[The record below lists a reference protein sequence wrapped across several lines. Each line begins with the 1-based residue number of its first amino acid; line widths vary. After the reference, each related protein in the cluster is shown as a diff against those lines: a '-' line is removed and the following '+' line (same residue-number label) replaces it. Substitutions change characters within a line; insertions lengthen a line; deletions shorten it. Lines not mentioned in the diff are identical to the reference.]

1 MLPTV
6 QFEPSPRQW
15 PALVRASRPSELWR
29 SRPIEAW
36 RGETRRE
43 LGLPDDR
50 LIIATGHQAGFWHPG
65 ILAKFIAADAVVDAI
80 GRGLARA
87 VHLVVDQD
95 DNDCV
100 HVDVPTR
107 TAESVVRVESVS
119 VVQPPEGW
127 RTAPA
132 PHRGAA
138 MERPSGEVPA
148 LKALGAATTVLHPAV
163 DSIIPGLRR
172 IEALLREHEGE
183 RSLARQMARAVNDC
197 LAVWMTPPA
206 IIVASQLLDGAA
218 GREFVR
224 AIAADAAACALAYN
238 EAVASNGG
246 GIRPLKRR
254 TSGHELP
261 LWRIDEHG
269 RRHAVFSDEVGGVPQ
284 SRLRPRALLMT
295 AFMRLMV
302 CDQFIHGRGGWEY
315 DRAAERWMRRWMG
328 VDLSP
333 MAMATADL
341 RLPLWEEGEA
351 PMRAADA
358 IIAYRRAWHDPWA
371 VDGRGG
377 ASRAKATMVATIENL
392 ARKASGRR
400 EAYEAMQRA
409 LQRERGQRASH
420 LETLR
425 AQIERA
431 RAYEA
436 QRVVIERRDWA
447 FPLHSPEDLDSLNAL
462 IRARFADDSG

>member
-6 QFEPSPRQW
+6 QFEPNPRQW
-15 PALVRASRPSELWR
+15 PALARASRPSEVWR
-29 SRPIEAW
+29 GRPIEEW
-36 RGETRRE
+36 RGEARRE
-43 LGLPDDR
+43 LGLSDDQ

-65 ILAKFIAADAVVDAI
+65 ILAKFIAADAVVDGI
-80 GRGLARA
+80 GRGLACA
-87 VHLVVDQD
+87 LHLVVDQD

-107 TAESVVRVESVS
+107 TAESMVQVESVS
-119 VVQPPEGW
+119 VVEPPEGSW
-127 RTAPA
+127 TVHS
-132 PHRGAA
+132 PHGGAT

-148 LKALGAATTVLHPAV
+148 LRAISAAATVLHPAV
-163 DSIIPGLRR
+163 DSITPGLCR
-172 IEALLREHEGE
+172 IEALLRAYEGE
-183 RSLARQMARAVNDC
+183 PSLARQMARAVNDC
-197 LAVWMTPPA
+197 LAVWMRPPA
-206 IIVASQLLDGAA
+206 IIAASQLLDGAA

-224 AIAADAAACALAYN
+224 AIADDAAACALAYN

-246 GIRPLKRR
+246 GVRPLTQR

-269 RRHAVFSDEVGGVPQ
+269 RRQAVFSDEVGRVPL

-302 CDQFIHGRGGWEY
+302 CDLFIHGRGGWEY
-315 DRAAERWMRRWMG
+315 DRAAEWWMRRWMG
-328 VDLSP
+328 IELSP

-341 RLPLWEEGEA
+341 RLPLWREGDA

-358 IIAYRRAWHDPWA
+358 IVAFRRAWHDPWV
-371 VDGRGG
+371 VDGRG
-377 ASRAKATMVATIENL
+377 ASRAKAKMVATIQNL

-400 EAYEAMQRA
+400 EAYQAMQLA
-409 LQRERGQRASH
+409 LQRERGQMASH
-420 LETLR
+420 FERLR

-431 RAYEA
+431 RAYDA

-447 FPLHSPEDLDSLNAL
+447 FPLHSRADLDALNAL
-462 IRARFADDSG
+462 IRARFAGDSG